1 MSIEEIFPN
10 ERLRLARIEQNLTQ
24 EALAEKLGTTFE
36 TVSRWERGVKSPGA
50 YFRRK
55 LCEVLGKTAEELG
68 LLVERSELVA
78 RDPSTCIFLS
88 SSSADAEH
96 KFVTVLKDDIQK
108 RGITIWSSGT
118 VKGQETRNKR
128 NVLQE
133 AIRGVRVVLLI
144 VSPNTQASYL
154 VQDTLR
160 LAMYYKRPVYAIWIG
175 GEHLPDCLPRD
186 FAEIPIMA
194 DARGRDDQLLRA
206 EIIATLE
213 QEWLTPPKSEPLMV
227 AGPMW
232 KVPTLLAPLI
242 GREEDLARVRE
253 LLLRP
258 EVHLLTLLGTGG
270 IGKTQLALQTAIEM
284 RERFTDG
291 VCFVSLAAIRD
302 HTRVISTIAEVLG
315 IKEIQEQTPFEQM
328 KVSLKNKYLLLI
340 LDNFEQV
347 LMASPQLPELLAACP
362 QLKIMVTSR
371 SCLHVRGEYKFQ
383 VPPLALPDLT
393 HSLNSEGLLRYA
405 AVALFVQRAQA
416 IMPSFQV
423 TAANTREVAEVC
435 VRLDGLPLALE
446 LAAARIRSLE
456 PQALVTRL
464 QHSLEI
470 LTSRKQDVDE
480 RQRTLRN
487 TIAWS
492 YDLLTDEEQ
501 RLFQRLSVFA
511 GGCRLETVEAIYSTL
526 GENALHVW
534 DMLESLLDKSLLQ
547 AVERQ
552 GERRLQLLETIREYG
567 LERLE
572 ESEEAEAVRQA
583 HADYYLVLVVQAA
596 PELRGAQQIAWL
608 ARLDQEHENIRAA
621 LLWLVDHERGQPAL
635 RFCVSLWW
643 FWRLRGHWSEGRY
656 WLDKALRLTEAGNVT
671 VMRVQALCC
680 AGDLAYYQDDYEAV
694 RSLLEES
701 VKLCRALSSEKDLAA
716 ALGTLGVVRHAQGDH
731 AAAGPLLAESER
743 LHRKLGSHWEL
754 AYLLR
759 KLGFL
764 AVQRGELQ
772 KAVEY
777 TQESLTLA
785 QRLGDKFLIAT
796 ILSTLCGL
804 AALQDDLKQAIAYNQ
819 KSLSLARELGDKLH
833 IAITL
838 QNLGYIAALQ
848 GDLSLATYAQEGL
861 MLMRELGSRMNIA
874 AALHSLGYVMTR
886 QGNLEQAKLC
896 YHESLLLA
904 QEIESETQIK
914 WNLFGLAL
922 VYVEEGQFLHAARL
936 LGAVE
941 TKLDVNADLNA
952 AERAEYKRAVDSVR
966 SNLGMKAFVGA
977 CNEGRAMTL
986 EQFLA
991 PPSAPTMAHPP
1002 PNYPDNL
1009 TMREVQ
1015 VLCLLAQDLT
1025 DEEIAQWLVIAP
1037 RTVNSHLTSIYRKI
1051 QASSAAKERHGTP
1064 RRIAARYAIEHDL
1077 C

>member
-1 MSIEEIFPN
+1 MNIEEIFPN

-24 EALAEKLGTTFE
+24 EALAAKLGTTFE
-36 TVSRWERGVKSPGA
+36 TVSRWERGVKSPSA

-68 LLVERSELVA
+68 LLVEHSELA
-78 RDPSTCIFLS
+78 AHDPSTCLFLCS
-88 SSSADAEH
+88 SSTDAEH
-96 KFVTVLKDDIQK
+96 RFVTALKDDIQK
-108 RGITIWSSGT
+108 QGITIWSSRT
-118 VKGQETRNKR
+118 VKRQETRNKR

-133 AIRGVRVVLLI
+133 VIRAVRVVLLI
-144 VSPNTQASYL
+144 VSPSTQASYL

-160 LAMYYKRPVYAIWIG
+160 LAMYYKRPVCAIWID
-175 GEHLPDCLPRD
+175 GEHLQECLPRD
-186 FAEIPIMA
+186 FAEIAIMA

-206 EIIATLE
+206 EIITTLE
-213 QEWLTPPKSEPLMV
+213 QKWLTPLEPEHIII
-227 AGPMW
+227 AEPMW
-232 KVPTLLAPLI
+232 KVPTLLTPLI
-242 GREEDLARVRE
+242 GREEELARVRE

-270 IGKTQLALQTAIEM
+270 IGKTHLALQSAVEM

-302 HTRVISTIAEVLG
+302 HTLVISTIAEALG
-315 IKEIQEQTPFEQM
+315 IKEMQKQGLFEQM
-328 KVSLKNKYLLLI
+328 KVSLKNKYFLLI
-340 LDNFEQV
+340 LDNFEHVQ
-347 LMASPQLPELLAACP
+347 MASPQLLELLAASP

-371 SCLHVRGEYKFQ
+371 AYLHVRGEYKFQ

-393 HSLNSEGLLRYA
+393 HSLNSEELWQYP
-405 AVALFVQRAQA
+405 AVAVFVQRAQT
-416 IMPSFQV
+416 IMPTFQV
-423 TAANTREVAEVC
+423 TKANAREVAEIC

-456 PQALVTRL
+456 PRALLTRL
-464 QHSLEI
+464 QRSLAI
-470 LTSRKQDVDE
+470 LTSKERNVDE

-492 YDLLTDEEQ
+492 YDLLTAKEQ
-501 RLFQRLSVFA
+501 QLFQRLAVFA
-511 GGCRLETVEAIYSTL
+511 RGCRLETVEAIYTAL
-526 GENALHVW
+526 GENAADVW

-547 AVERQ
+547 SVERE

-572 ESEEAEAVRQA
+572 ESEEAEAIRQA
-583 HADYYLVLVVQAA
+583 HADYYLTLVEQAA
-596 PELRGAQQIAWL
+596 PELRGAQQIMWL
-608 ARLDQEHENIRAA
+608 ARVDQEHENIRTA
-621 LLWLVDHERGQPAL
+621 LLWLVDHERGQAAL
-635 RFCVSLWW
+635 RFCLSLWW
-643 FWRLRGHWSEGRY
+643 FWHLRGHWSEGRH
-656 WLDKALRLTEAGNVT
+656 WLDKALRLTEAGNLT
-671 VMRVQALCC
+671 MMRVRALCC

-701 VKLCRALSSEKDLAA
+701 VKLCKALSSEKDLAA
-716 ALGTLGVVRHAQGDH
+716 ALGTLGVVTHAQGDH
-731 AAAGPLLAESER
+731 ATAGPLLAESER
-743 LHRKLGSHWEL
+743 LYRKLGSHWEL

-777 TQESLTLA
+777 TQESFTLA
-785 QRLGDKFLIAT
+785 QKLGDKCLIVT

-804 AALQDDLKQAIAYNQ
+804 AALQDGLKQAIAYNQ
-819 KSLSLARELGDKLH
+819 QSLSLARELGDKFH
-833 IAITL
+833 IAIAL
-838 QNLGYIAALQ
+838 QNLAYCGALQ
-848 GDLSLATYAQEGL
+848 GDLSLATHAQEGL

-874 AALHSLGYVMTR
+874 HALHSLGYVMTR

-896 YHESLLLA
+896 YHESLLLS
-904 QEIESETQIK
+904 QEIESQAQI
-914 WNLFGLAL
+914 NCDLFGLAL

-936 LGAVE
+936 LSAVE
-941 TKLDVNADLNA
+941 KRLDVNTDLNA
-952 AERAEYKRAVDSVR
+952 AERAEYRRAVDTVR
-966 SNLGMKAFVGA
+966 SKLGMKAFA
-977 CNEGRAMTL
+977 AARNEGRTMTL
-986 EQFLA
+986 EQLLA
-991 PPSAPTMAHPP
+991 PPSTPTIAPPAPH
-1002 PNYPDNL
+1002 YPDNL
-1009 TMREVQ
+1009 TAREVE

-1051 QASSAAKERHGTP
+1051 QASSAGKERHGTP
-1064 RRIAARYAIEHDL
+1064 RRIAVRYAIEHDL